1 MDAQQ
6 FLTWLL
12 SAGGY
17 SAALAFISERIPAF
31 QKLSTNNKQ
40 LFHLVGSLVI
50 ALAAYAALTYL
61 PKETLEQAKPFFVI
75 ISGVIGTWMTGQFAH
90 NSDPAAS
97 KTPEEVTLVSPHE
110 PGDSSLPRDKNGDLR
125 DVRTMDPAPKPSN

>member
-17 SAALAFISERIPAF
+17 SAALAFITERIPAF
-31 QKLSTNNKQ
+31 QKLTPANKQ
-40 LFHLVGSLVI
+40 LFHLVGSLII

-61 PKETLEQAKPFFVI
+61 PKETLDAAKPFFVI
-75 ISGVIGTWMTGQFAH
+75 ISGVLGTWMTGQIAH
-90 NSDPAAS
+90 NADPSAAA
-97 KTPEEVTLVSPHE
+97 KVDQPQLVTLTP
-110 PGDSSLPRDKNGDLR
+110 PA
-125 DVRTMDPAPKPSN
+125 DPAPKP